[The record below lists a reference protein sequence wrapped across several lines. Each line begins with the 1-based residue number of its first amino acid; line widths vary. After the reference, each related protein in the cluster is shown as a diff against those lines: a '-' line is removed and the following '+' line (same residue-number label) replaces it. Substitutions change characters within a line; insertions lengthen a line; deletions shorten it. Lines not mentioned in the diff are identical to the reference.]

1 MNPMFIAAFVAFDL
15 AVTGVV
21 LWVIFKRRA
30 ALGMVGGID
39 LGAIRTLSLEMEPL
53 VEEYLRANWSG
64 DPSTLS
70 GPLTELL
77 GQFQGRAEARGVL
90 IDRNVLKLALARLI
104 EAKHLA
110 KGHEIREAMRNVA

>member
-15 AVTGVV
+15 VVTGIV
-21 LWVIFKRRA
+21 LWVVFQRRA
-30 ALGMVGGID
+30 MIGPAGAFD

-64 DPSTLS
+64 DPATLS

-77 GQFQGRAEARGVL
+77 GQFQGRAEARGVI
-90 IDRNVLKLALARLI
+90 IDRTVLKLALARLV

-110 KGHEIREAMRNVA
+110 KGAEIREAMRNVA